1 MSLEMITWAMKQ
13 DVKNSQFQVL
23 IAIANEADSD
33 GLCFTGQAKLAY
45 KANVTERTLRT
56 CIVQFRDM
64 GLLHT
69 ERRTMTFGRGRKTD
83 AIILHPE
90 VTAYEKAPYPHAEA
104 DRKKAAYNRKKYEV
118 VDTFEPVDNSRSD
131 QPENFSGRKEIP
143 SQAQPENFS
152 GRTTNRKTHADQP
165 ENSGISTGKI
175 QPYPQ
180 GALKRNARA
189 FNPFKDPS
197 VPQSVSST
205 APVDKPQV
213 DGLIDRKHIKE
224 ISSAATDVVNASKAL
239 EVAPEPAQTP
249 AWITRGVNHT
259 KLRQE
264 LHQAQ
269 LNISS
274 INDDILS
281 QMIIIVLSRATQ
293 PVRSPQ
299 RFAYSCIAK
308 EFYELISLAQSTLKP
323 QETAYLAF
331 CEVHTR
337 EHSGTCPLCVK
348 ETTGHLVTVE
358 TEPPA
363 DPEAGKALLAKL
375 RARRLAQNPAT

>member
-1 MSLEMITWAMKQ
+1 M
-13 DVKNSQFQVL
+13 
-23 IAIANEADSD
+23 D
-33 GLCFTGQAKLAY
+33 GLTDRKNPKEKSSPAKL
-45 KANVTERTLRT
+45 
-56 CIVQFRDM
+56 
-64 GLLHT
+64 
-69 ERRTMTFGRGRKTD
+69 
-83 AIILHPE
+83 
-90 VTAYEKAPYPHAEA
+90 
-104 DRKKAAYNRKKYEV
+104 
-118 VDTFEPVDNSRSD
+118 
-131 QPENFSGRKEIP
+131 QP
-143 SQAQPENFS
+143 
-152 GRTTNRKTHADQP
+152 
-165 ENSGISTGKI
+165 
-175 QPYPQ
+175 
-180 GALKRNARA
+180 
-189 FNPFKDPS
+189 
-197 VPQSVSST
+197 
-205 APVDKPQV
+205 
-213 DGLIDRKHIKE
+213 
-224 ISSAATDVVNASKAL
+224 AATKHP
-239 EVAPEPAQTP
+239 APPLAAPTSQSPEAPAR
-249 AWITRGVNHT
+249 ITRGVNHT

-308 EFYELISLAQSTLKP
+308 EFYELVSLAQSTLKP
-323 QETAYLAF
+323 QETACLAF